1 VNENRFAE
9 RGFTLVEMV
18 ITVAIVGILASA
30 AMPLASLVSQR
41 NKEQELRQSLMQIRE
56 AIDFHRRMF
65 DSGKIAKSI
74 TDSGYPKSLKDL
86 TEGVAD
92 QTSTGLDKKRIIFL
106 RRIPRDPFHTDPSV
120 KPEDTWGLRSYDSP
134 PEDPSPGKDVFD
146 VYSRNRGVGLNGI
159 PYSKW

>member
-1 VNENRFAE
+1 MNERTNAE

-18 ITVAIVGILASA
+18 MTVAIVGVLASA

-41 NKEQELRQSLMQIRE
+41 SKEQELRQSLLQIRE
-56 AIDFHRRMF
+56 AIDAHRRDF
-65 DSGKIAKSI
+65 DAGRITKGT

-92 QTSTGLDKKRIIFL
+92 QTSQKKKRLVYL
-106 RRIPRDPFHTDPSV
+106 RRLPRDPLDTDTS
-120 KPEDTWGLRSYDSP
+120 KPAAETRGLRSYDSP
-134 PEDPSPGKDVFD
+134 PDEPSPGNDVFD
-146 VYSRNRGVGLNGI
+146 VYSLNKGVGLNGI